1 MLPLD
6 RQRPTTI
13 AKYYEVFDVRPSRGN
28 IEHLT
33 FLKKKGSNGTKTTF
47 LGFGTIRAIIHT
59 CYSIIKKYENNLQVF
74 LISLRS

>member
-13 AKYYEVFDVRPSRGN
+13 AENYEVFHVRPSQGN

-33 FLKKKGSNGTKTTF
+33 FFLKKGSNGTKTTF

-59 CYSIIKKYENNLQVF
+59 CFSLIKKYENNLQAF
-74 LISLRS
+74 FISLRS

>member
-1 MLPLD
+1 MLD
-6 RQRPTTI
+6 R
-13 AKYYEVFDVRPSRGN
+13 VGGN

-33 FLKKKGSNGTKTTF
+33 FKKKKGSNGTKTTF

-59 CYSIIKKYENNLQVF
+59 FFSNIKKYENNLQVF